1 VKNSA
6 SLLRDRNFVLLW
18 SGQFVSDFGSQV
30 SIFALPIVAVMA
42 LHATALQVATLQSI
56 EFATIA
62 LVAII
67 AGALADRHRRK
78 RVMMVSNLVRLL
90 TMLSLPIA
98 FGLGKLTMGQ
108 LFICAIICSAASV
121 MFDVAYQAI
130 VPSLVGSERL
140 ADGNAKL
147 SMSGSVAEAI
157 GSSAGGAIV
166 QIIGA
171 PLAMIAD
178 AACFIVSLYTL
189 ARIRH
194 KEEKPQRPDTE
205 EDSRVR
211 AFARETMEGFRQLNR
226 EPALRM
232 IVLCTATN
240 YLGGA
245 IVTAVFP
252 VLIYRVMHLPPALFG
267 VVMGIANVGMVG
279 AFVSQ
284 PMQKLVGE
292 RGALGSAVA
301 ISAVGKLMYL
311 ASYLSPIG
319 AVALGRL
326 LITFAGPLYEVTQQT
341 YRVAFVPEPLMGRV
355 AAAFRAVTWAT
366 LPVGSLMGG
375 ILATTIGVQ
384 HAIFIGSTISFCSIL
399 WLAAF
404 GRKSQ
409 AQRMQAAG

>member
-1 VKNSA
+1 
-6 SLLRDRNFVLLW
+6 
-18 SGQFVSDFGSQV
+18 
-30 SIFALPIVAVMA
+30 
-42 LHATALQVATLQSI
+42 
-56 EFATIA
+56 
-62 LVAII
+62 
-67 AGALADRHRRK
+67 
-78 RVMMVSNLVRLL
+78 
-90 TMLSLPIA
+90 MLSLPIA
-98 FGLGKLTMGQ
+98 FGLGKLTIAQ

-130 VPSLVGSERL
+130 VPSLVGSDRL

-178 AACFIVSLYTL
+178 AATFIVSLYTL
-189 ARIRH
+189 ARIKH
-194 KEEKPQRPDTE
+194 KEEKPARTVESE
-205 EDSRVR
+205 EESAVR
-211 AFARETMEGFRQLNR
+211 SFARETMEGFHQLAKQ
-226 EPALRM
+226 PALRM

-252 VLIYRVMHLPPALFG
+252 VLVYRVMHLPPALFG
-267 VVMGIANVGMVG
+267 VVMGVANVGMVG
-279 AFVSQ
+279 AFISQ
-284 PMQKLVGE
+284 PMQKFFGE
-292 RGALGSAVA
+292 RGALGGAVA
-301 ISAVGKLMYL
+301 ISAVGKLMYI
-311 ASYLSPIG
+311 ASFFSPIG

-375 ILATTIGVQ
+375 ILASTIGVQ
-384 HAIFIGSTISFCSIL
+384 HAIVIGSTISFASIL
-399 WLAAF
+399 WLAVF
-404 GRKSQ
+404 GGSRDSRRVQ
-409 AQRMQAAG
+409 MAG

>member
-1 VKNSA
+1 M
-6 SLLRDRNFVLLW
+6 RDRNFLLLW

-30 SIFALPIVAVMA
+30 SIFALPVVAIVA

-78 RVMMVSNLVRLL
+78 RVMMASNLVRLL

-98 FGLGKLTMGQ
+98 FGLGKLTMAQ
-108 LFICAIICSAASV
+108 LFVAAIICSAASV

-130 VPSLVGSERL
+130 VPSLVGSDRL

-147 SMSGSVAEAI
+147 SMSGSVAEVI
-157 GSSAGGAIV
+157 GASAGGAIV

-171 PLAMIAD
+171 PIAMVAD
-178 AACFIVSLYTL
+178 ACTFVISLYTL
-189 ARIRH
+189 ARIKH
-194 KEEKPQRPDTE
+194 NEEKPQNEQTAE
-205 EDSRVR
+205 QSRVA
-211 AFARETMEGFRQLNR
+211 AFARETLAGFAHLHK

-232 IVLCTATN
+232 VALCTATN

-252 VLIYRVMHLPPALFG
+252 VLIYRVLHMPPVLFG
-267 VVMGIANVGMVG
+267 VVMGVANVGMVG
-279 AFVSQ
+279 AFISQ
-284 PMQKLVGE
+284 PFKKLVGE
-292 RGALGSAVA
+292 RGTMGGAVA
-301 ISAVGKLMYL
+301 ISAIGKLMYL
-311 ASYLSPIG
+311 AANLSPLG

-326 LITFAGPLYEVTQQT
+326 LITFAGPLYDVTQQT

-366 LPVGSLMGG
+366 LPIGSLAGG

-384 HAIFIGSTISFCSIL
+384 HAIFIGSTISFCSIM
-399 WLAAF
+399 WLVSF
-404 GRKSQ
+404 GSG
-409 AQRMQAAG
+409 QRRAVWRPSTG